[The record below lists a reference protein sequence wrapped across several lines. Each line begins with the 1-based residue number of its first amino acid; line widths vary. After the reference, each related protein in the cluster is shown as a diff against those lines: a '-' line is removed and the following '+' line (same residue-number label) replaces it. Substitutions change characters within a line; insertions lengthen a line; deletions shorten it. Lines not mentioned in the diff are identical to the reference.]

1 MVLATTGIFV
11 TTPTAGVNFYAVSS
25 TAAFAPLTEVL
36 GSDGLKHIY
45 GKSIKAQTSIA
56 TVGVGTAGSIT
67 TVGSTTAT
75 WIMNVT
81 GGAAAGQYT
90 WVRGR
95 TI

>member
-1 MVLATTGIFV
+1 MAATTGIFA
-11 TTPTAGVNFYAVSS
+11 TTPTAGVNLYDLAS
-25 TAAFAPLTEVL
+25 APKFGLLTEVL
-36 GSDGLKHIY
+36 GTDGLKHIY
-45 GKSIKAQTSIA
+45 GKFIKAQGSIA

-75 WIMNVT
+75 WINNVT
-81 GGAAAGQYT
+81 GGAAAGQYG

>member
-1 MVLATTGIFV
+1 MAATTGIF
-11 TTPTAGVNFYAVSS
+11 TITPLAGINFYALAS
-25 TAAFAPLTEVL
+25 TAQFQLLTSVA
-36 GSDGLKHIY
+36 GTDGVKHVY
-45 GKSIKAQTSIA
+45 GKFIKAQGSIA

-75 WIMNVT
+75 YINNVT
-81 GGAAAGQYT
+81 GGAAAGQFG

>member
-1 MVLATTGIFV
+1 MAATTGIFA
-11 TTPTAGVNFYAVSS
+11 TTPTAGVDFYSAGS
-25 TAAFAPLTEVL
+25 TPKFGLLTEVL
-36 GSDGLKHIY
+36 GTDGVKHIY
-45 GKSIKAQTSIA
+45 GKFIKAQGSIA

-75 WIMNVT
+75 FINNFP
-81 GGAAAGQYT
+81 GGVAAGVYG